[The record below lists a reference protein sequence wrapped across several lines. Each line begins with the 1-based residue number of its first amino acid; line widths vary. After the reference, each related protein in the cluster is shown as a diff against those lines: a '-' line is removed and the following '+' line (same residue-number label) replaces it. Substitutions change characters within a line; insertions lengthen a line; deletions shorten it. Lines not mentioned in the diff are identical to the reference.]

1 MELIFDFDQRQGLAN
16 VRFEGLDGTEDV
28 ASMKQA
34 LSLLKIRNPVIP
46 FTDAVKSGAYGILRD
61 RETGEVLRMAP
72 NFDNNLALISR
83 GYGHG
88 GTPPVNPMIRFFHE
102 LLESQGVA
110 YQYPPLPGEH
120 ELRGMIKGAADGLDI
135 DQEYVFQMIVT
146 NYWNLIYTER
156 S

>member
-1 MELIFDFDQRQGLAN
+1 VGHEIFFGSLVSPACRGCRTRKLKGTDLSILFLPHAGDAAGPDFEKHSRLFPYTRDTA
-16 VRFEGLDGTEDV
+16 
-28 ASMKQA
+28 A
-34 LSLLKIRNPVIP
+34 LQVSI
-46 FTDAVKSGAYGILRD
+46 FSTC
-61 RETGEVLRMAP
+61 RECQ
-72 NFDNNLALISR
+72 S
-83 GYGHG
+83 
-88 GTPPVNPMIRFFHE
+88 VNPMTVTHTATSLPHAGMWLSFYE